1 MSETK
6 IIKQQFQVNFNFDLI
21 FTSELFSNENDILV
35 NLLSRNGS
43 KNTKAIAIVDQ
54 GVSESHPF
62 LKNSIH
68 TYFLNHASSIQLC
81 DDIFEIPGGEQVKN
95 NEIYIKNL
103 LEKINFFGIDRHS
116 YIIAIGGGAVLD
128 AVGYAAAIAHRGV
141 RLIRIPTTILSQNDS
156 GIGVKNGINYFGK
169 KNFIGS
175 FAAPFAVI
183 NDETFLKTLDDRNWR
198 SGISEAI
205 KVALIKDLEFFNW
218 IEKNTIALVNRNL
231 SVMNKLIYRCAEL
244 HMEHIRTSGD
254 PFEQGSSRPLD
265 FGHWSAHKLE
275 QVSKYEILHG
285 ECVAIGIALDSTYSF
300 LKGYLKESEIER
312 ILNCILNLG
321 FDISYHQMNEEIIS
335 GLEEFREHLGGKLTI
350 MLLKELGLGFEVHEM
365 DQELVLKAIDY
376 INQFS
381 SLKITT

>member
-21 FTSELFSNENDILV
+21 FTSKLFGLENKILV
-35 NLLSRNGS
+35 NLLSQNGS
-43 KNTKAIAIVDQ
+43 KNTKSMVIVDQ
-54 GVSESHPF
+54 GVSESHPKF
-62 LKNSIH
+62 IESIQ
-68 TYFLNHASSIQLC
+68 TYFNSYSSIQLC
-81 DDIFEIPGGEQVKN
+81 DDIIEIPGGEQVKN
-95 NEIYIKNL
+95 DEIHIKNI
-103 LEKINFFGIDRHS
+103 LEKINRFGIDRHS
-116 YIIAIGGGAVLD
+116 YVIAIGGGAVLD

-169 KNFIGS
+169 KNFVGS
-175 FAAPFAVI
+175 FAAPYAVI
-183 NDETFLKTLDDRNWR
+183 NDDTFLKTLDDRNWR

-205 KVALIKDLEFFNW
+205 KVALIKDLDFFNW
-218 IEKNTIALVNRNL
+218 IENNTEALVNRDL
-231 SVMNKLIYRCAEL
+231 IIMNELIYRCAEL

-300 LKGYLKESEIER
+300 LKGYLQESEIER
-312 ILNCILNLG
+312 ILNCILSLG
-321 FDISYHQMNEEIIS
+321 FDISYDQMNEKIIS
-335 GLEEFREHLGGKLTI
+335 GLEEFREHLGGNLTI

-365 DQELVLKAIDY
+365 DQELVLKSIDY

-381 SLKITT
+381 SQKISI

>member
-21 FTSELFSNENDILV
+21 FTSNLFEIKNKILV
-35 NLLSRNGS
+35 DLVSQNDS
-43 KNTKAIAIVDQ
+43 KNTKAIVIVDQ
-54 GVSESHPF
+54 GVSELHPK
-62 LKNSIH
+62 LKESIQN
-68 TYFLNHASSIQLC
+68 YFNYHYSIQLC
-81 DDIFEIPGGEQVKN
+81 GDIIEIPGGEQVKN
-95 NEIYIKNL
+95 DEIHIKNL
-103 LEKINFFGIDRHS
+103 LEKINRFGIDRHS
-116 YIIAIGGGAVLD
+116 YVIAIGGGAVLD

-169 KNFIGS
+169 KNFIGT

-183 NDETFLKTLDDRNWR
+183 NDETFLETLDDRNWR

-205 KVALIKDLEFFNW
+205 KVALIKDLDFFNW
-218 IEKNTIALVNRNL
+218 IEKNTEALANRNMSL
-231 SVMNKLIYRCAEL
+231 MNELIYRCAEL
-244 HMEHIRTSGD
+244 HMQHIRTSGD

-321 FDISYHQMNEEIIS
+321 FDITYDQMNEKIIS
-335 GLEEFREHLGGKLTI
+335 GLEEFREHLGGELTI
-350 MLLKELGLGFEVHEM
+350 MLLKELGLGFEVNEM
-365 DQELVLKAIDY
+365 DKELVLKSIDY

-381 SLKITT
+381 SQKISI